1 MARLHHV
8 NVSVR
13 PGGEDA
19 EVAFLTEVLGFRPVV
34 LAAESDSFGARWY
47 EGDDGVQI
55 HISVDAEHRAAR
67 LAHTALV
74 VGDEA
79 AAIEQRL
86 IEAGAEIG
94 RGSLGG
100 IEIMITTDPAGNRW
114 ELRSA

>member
-1 MARLHHV
+1 MPRLHHV

-13 PGGEDA
+13 PGAEDA

-34 LAAESDSFGARWY
+34 LPPESDSFGARWY

-55 HISVDAEHRAAR
+55 HISIDAEHAAAR

-79 AAIEQRL
+79 GAIEQRL
-86 IEAGAEIG
+86 ERAGVEIG
-94 RGSLGG
+94 RGSLDG
-100 IEIMITTDPAGNRW
+100 IEIMIVTDPAGNRW